1 MNNNVAR
8 SIGSPAHTIVFPTDI
23 TEKLIIKPNIPNTI
37 NYLWIQQPNPMSFK
51 NLPKAYTLSVQLVR
65 RVSLDNLVNTI
76 HKRTVTANPK
86 YEGDPE
92 IEDIG
97 LMATRHRV
105 SLICPITQ
113 ALMNLPGKSIYCS
126 HLTCF
131 DLRSFLQMNEKR
143 LQWSCPI
150 CKKSASYDTLHVD
163 KRLQSILT
171 NVPAHCSTV
180 EIDSSSK
187 NFSDCQYILDHI
199 KPEKS
204 EPNESKSH
212 SPIGNHFLVHHLI
225 EFFPFLASRRS
236 SNTSDCIVLSSEEE
250 EEEENDLCNPTHDQP
265 FDDGAYWDDIARL
278 SYDFFSDGHV
288 NEHRSRKRSFNSQ
301 SPSLSCEDDQQR
313 KRIKSSRTDHVEVIA
328 LSSSDSSDND
338 DDEEE

>member
-8 SIGSPAHTIVFPTDI
+8 SIGSPAHTIIFPTDI
-23 TEKLIIKPNIPNTI
+23 TEKLILKPNIPNTI
-37 NYLWIQQPNPMSFK
+37 TYLWIQQPNPNSFK

-65 RVSLDNLVNTI
+65 RIPLDSLINTI
-76 HKRTVTANPK
+76 QKRVVTTNPK

-97 LMATRHRV
+97 LMATRHRL

-187 NFSDCQYILDHI
+187 NVSDCQYILDHI
-199 KPEKS
+199 KLEKS
-204 EPNESKSH
+204 ETNESKSH
-212 SPIGNHFLVHHLI
+212 SPIGNHI
-225 EFFPFLASRRS
+225 LASRRS
-236 SNTSDCIVLSSEEE
+236 SNTSDCIVLSSED
-250 EEEENDLCNPTHDQP
+250 EEENDLCNPTHDQP

-278 SYDFFSDGHV
+278 SYDFFSDGHQ

-338 DDEEE
+338 DEE